1 MLLFSELI
9 DALVKWGL
17 PIENIIRAFMRG
29 KVQPSDLEREI
40 ERIETALVRAEVE
53 RENPDA

>member
-9 DALVKWGL
+9 DALVQWG
-17 PIENIIRAFMRG
+17 PAIENIIKALMRG
-29 KVQPSDLEREI
+29 KVQPSDLEKEI
-40 ERIETALVRAEVE
+40 ERIETALVRAEIE